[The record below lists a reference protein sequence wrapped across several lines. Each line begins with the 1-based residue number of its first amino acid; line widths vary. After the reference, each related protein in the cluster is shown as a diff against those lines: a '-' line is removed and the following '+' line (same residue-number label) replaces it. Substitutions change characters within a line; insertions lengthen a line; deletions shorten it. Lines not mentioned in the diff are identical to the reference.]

1 MAGTGKSTIARTVA
15 RQYYERGCLGAS
27 FFFSRDRADVS
38 HAGMFFTSI
47 AVQLA
52 SGSTHLRSVIC
63 EAIKEHSDIAS
74 QGPRDQWTQLL
85 LQPLSKLNAN
95 SVSSPLIIVIDALD
109 ECEGDNDIRR
119 IIQLLAEAGNLRTTR
134 LRVFV
139 TSRPETPIRLG
150 FRDIRGILHRDLVL
164 DYISRTTVDHDISV
178 FFRKCFGEIRD
189 DYEDLPADWPG
200 DEMLAF
206 LVQRADGLFIY
217 AATVC
222 RFIKGD
228 EQWPPQDLLE
238 LVISSCSPTGLPG
251 RGHSTPSNPP
261 TFELDK
267 MYLQI
272 LMHPFRKV
280 LDERDRLKLSQIFKQ
295 VVGSMVILSEPLSP
309 AALAGLLGLR
319 KELINQRLRHLHS
332 IIHVP
337 ESSGLL
343 IRLLHP
349 SFRDFLIDEQ
359 RCCVKDFWVDEKTA
373 HEALAQNCLKL
384 MDTGLKRDICNLHAP
399 GALTSEADRNRLKEC
414 LPPEVQY
421 ACLYWVHHLQ
431 KGGAQLHDNDQVHS
445 FLQRHFL
452 HWLEALSL
460 MQSLSAGVVMIRTL
474 GNLLAVSFSY
484 YIAVLY
490 HWLNESS

>member
-15 RQYYERGCLGAS
+15 RQCYERGCLGAS

-38 HAGMFFTSI
+38 HADMFFTSI

-63 EAIKEHSDIAS
+63 EAIREHSDIAS

-85 LQPLSKLNAN
+85 LQPLSKLKAN
-95 SVSSPLIIVIDALD
+95 SVPSPLIIVIDALD

-119 IIQLLAEAGNLRTTR
+119 IIQLLAEAENLGTTR
-134 LRVFV
+134 LRVFL

-150 FRDIRGILHRDLVL
+150 FRDIRGILHRDLIL
-164 DYISRTTVDHDISV
+164 DYISRTTVDHDISL
-178 FFRKCFGEIRD
+178 FFRKSFREIRD

-200 DEMLAF
+200 DETLAF

-217 AATVC
+217 AATLC

-228 EQWPPQDLLE
+228 ELWPPHDLLE
-238 LVISSCSPTGLPG
+238 LVISSGGPPGLPE
-251 RGHSTPSNPP
+251 RGHSAPSKPP

-272 LMHPFRKV
+272 LRHLFRKV
-280 LDERDRLKLSQIFKQ
+280 LDERERLKLSQVFKQ
-295 VVGSMVILSEPLSP
+295 VIGSIVILSEPLSP
-309 AALAGLLGLR
+309 TALAGLLGLR
-319 KELINQRLRHLHS
+319 KELINQRLRHLRS
-332 IIHVP
+332 VIHVP
-337 ESSGLL
+337 ESPGLP

-359 RCCVKDFWVDEKTA
+359 RCCDKDFWVDEKTA

-384 MDTGLKRDICNLHAP
+384 MDTCLKRDICDLHAP
-399 GALTSEADRNRLKEC
+399 GALTSEVDRSRIEEC

-421 ACLYWVHHLQ
+421 ACLYWVQHLQ
-431 KGGAQLHDNDQVHS
+431 KSGAQLHDNDQVHS

-460 MQSLSAGVVMIRTL
+460 MQSLSGGVVMIRTL
-474 GNLLAVSFSY
+474 GNLLAVSIMQY
-484 YIAVLY
+484 YTPLTK
-490 HWLNESS
+490 

>member
-15 RQYYERGCLGAS
+15 RQCYERGCLGAS

-38 HAGMFFTSI
+38 HADMFFTSI

-63 EAIKEHSDIAS
+63 EAIRAHSDIAS

-85 LQPLSKLNAN
+85 LQPLSRLKAN

-109 ECEGDNDIRR
+109 ECDGDNDIRR
-119 IIQLLAEAGNLRTTR
+119 IIQLLAEAENLGTTR
-134 LRVFV
+134 LRVFL

-178 FFRKCFGEIRD
+178 FFRKSFREIRD

-200 DEMLAF
+200 DETLAF

-228 EQWPPQDLLE
+228 EQWPPHDLLE
-238 LVISSCSPTGLPG
+238 LVISSGGHPGLPG
-251 RGHSTPSNPP
+251 QGHSAPSKPP

-272 LMHPFRKV
+272 VRHLFRKV
-280 LDERDRLKLSQIFKQ
+280 LDERDKLKLSQIFKQ
-295 VVGSMVILSEPLSP
+295 VIGSIVILSEPLSP
-309 AALAGLLGLR
+309 TALAGLLGLR
-319 KELINQRLRHLHS
+319 KELINQRLRHVRS
-332 IIHVP
+332 VIHVP
-337 ESSGLL
+337 ESPGLP

-359 RCCVKDFWVDEKTA
+359 RCCDKDFWVDEKMA

-384 MDTGLKRDICNLHAP
+384 MDTCLKRDICDLHAP
-399 GALTSEADRNRLKEC
+399 GALTSEVDRSRIEEC

-421 ACLYWVHHLQ
+421 ACLYWVQHLQ
-431 KGGAQLHDNDQVHS
+431 KSGAQLHDNDQVHS

-460 MQSLSAGVVMIRTL
+460 MQSLSGGVVMIRTL

-484 YIAVLY
+484 YNAILY
-490 HWLNESS
+490 TIG